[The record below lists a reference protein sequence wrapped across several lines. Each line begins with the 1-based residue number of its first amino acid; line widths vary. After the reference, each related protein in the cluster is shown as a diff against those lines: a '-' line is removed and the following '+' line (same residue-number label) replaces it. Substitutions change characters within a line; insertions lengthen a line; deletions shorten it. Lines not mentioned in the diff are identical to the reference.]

1 MVSPKILK
9 DKNRL
14 LKVCY
19 VPAISAGIPRKVS
32 SFFDGTINSANET
45 NKASGM
51 RHSSVCIT

>member
-1 MVSPKILK
+1 MISK

-19 VPAISAGIPRKVS
+19 VPATSAGIPRKVS
-32 SFFDGTINSANET
+32 SFFDATINSINEA

-51 RHSSVCIT
+51 RHSSVHIT